1 MDLSLVR
8 TFGQVVESQSFTVAA
23 RTLGLPK
30 SSVSRAVAR
39 LEEQLGARLL
49 ERTSRQF
56 RLTATGRAYYDG
68 VARALSALTDAEQA
82 VAESQGEPRGLVRLT
97 VPTGLDRSFLSGLV
111 TRFISQHPAIQ
122 VQVSFTNRKVDLVA
136 EEFDLAVRGSRHLQD
151 SSLIARKVAQLSA
164 WLFAAPAYLN
174 GRQMPR
180 RPVDL
185 KKHECILSSV
195 SFDTDTWE
203 LTGPNGLEPVEI
215 KGSIYSDDHFFIRE
229 LVLRGAGIALMVPR
243 ADDHQTGALV
253 RVLPDY
259 EVQGLSAYVVLPS
272 TRHLPRRV
280 ALFRDAL
287 IEGFK
292 TFPAMS
298 MLRSRELGQ
307 REPE

>member
-56 RLTATGRAYYDG
+56 RLTASGRAYYDG
-68 VARALSALTDAEQA
+68 VARALSALTDAEHA

-97 VPTGLDRSFLSGLV
+97 VPTGLDRSFLSDLV
-111 TRFISQHPAIQ
+111 TGFVSHYPAIQ
-122 VQVSFTNRKVDLVA
+122 VHVSFTNRKVDLVA
-136 EEFDLAVRGSRHLQD
+136 EEFDLAIRGSARQLQD

-174 GRQMPR
+174 GRQLPR

-185 KKHECILSSV
+185 KKHDIILGSLGG
-195 SFDTDTWE
+195 DTDTWE
-203 LTGPNGLEPVEI
+203 LMGPNGLEPVEI
-215 KGSIYSDDHFFIRE
+215 KGGVYSDDAFFIRE

-243 ADDHQTGALV
+243 TDDLQNGALV

-259 EVQGLSAYVVLPS
+259 EVQGLSAYVVMPS
-272 TRHLPRRV
+272 ARHLPRRV

-287 IEGFK
+287 IEAFK
-292 TFPAMS
+292 TLPGYLSGSATGARPA
-298 MLRSRELGQ
+298 GT
-307 REPE
+307 